1 MKTGLDRAG
10 GLAALADSA
19 EWDMVIIGGGATGL
33 GTALDAAA
41 RGYRTLLL
49 EGHDFAKGTSSRAT
63 KLVHGGVRYLAQ
75 GNIPLVRHAL
85 HERGR
90 LLANAPQVTRRQGF
104 VVPCYRWWDM
114 AFYGAGLFAYDL
126 LAGRLGLGRSR
137 LLSRAE
143 VMRRLPTVKKKGLV
157 GGIHYYDGQFDD
169 SRLAI
174 TIAASAA
181 DHGATLLNYLR
192 VTGLLK
198 QDGKVAGVTARDM
211 ETGTD
216 YTVRAKS
223 VVNAAGIFM
232 DAIRHMDRP
241 DLAEGLSLSQGIHL
255 VLDPAFLASDDAIL
269 IPKTADGRVLFVLPW
284 LGRTVIGTTDTPIE
298 TASLEPH
305 ALESEIAFLLDHAA
319 HYLTRAPSRSDVLS
333 VFTGIRPLV
342 KVKGAS
348 GTSAV
353 PRDHVLMVSDSGLV
367 TITGGKWTTY
377 REMAEQTVDAAAK
390 VGQLAPVP
398 CPTMDLHLHGWV
410 PRDADAGPLTPYGA
424 DAPKVRAV
432 LSEQPGWAA
441 PMHPDLPYALGEAA
455 YAARHL
461 MARTVEDV
469 LSRRTRALLLNA
481 KAAVAA
487 APAVAQVL
495 AAELNRDADWAQAQV
510 VAFTELATVYTL
522 SVNSTSPNR

>member
-1 MKTGLDRAG
+1 MDKGRGEITGMGGMNRGLDRAG
-10 GLAALADSA
+10 GLAALAGDPV
-19 EWDMVIIGGGATGL
+19 WDLVIIGGGATGL

-126 LAGRLGLGRSR
+126 LAGKLGLGRSR

-143 VMRRLPTVKKKGLV
+143 VMRRLPTVRTEGLV
-157 GGIHYYDGQFDD
+157 GGILYYDGQFDD

-181 DHGATLLNYLR
+181 DHGATLLNYVR

-198 QDGKVAGVTARDM
+198 ADGRIAGVTARDM
-211 ETGTD
+211 ETGSD
-216 YTVRAKS
+216 YSIRARS

-232 DAIRHMDRP
+232 DDIRHMDRP

-255 VLDPAFLASDDAIL
+255 VLDRSFLASDDAIL

-284 LGRTVIGTTDTPIE
+284 LGQTIIGTTDTPIE
-298 TASLEPH
+298 TASLEPR
-305 ALESEIAFLLDHAA
+305 ALDSEISFLLDHAA
-319 HYLTRAPSRSDVLS
+319 QYLTRAPARSDVLS
-333 VFTGIRPLV
+333 VFAGIRPLV
-342 KVKGAS
+342 KAKGVS

-390 VGQLAPVP
+390 AGGLTPAP
-398 CPTMDLHLHGWV
+398 CPTHDLRLHGWV
-410 PRDADAGPLTPYGA
+410 EQRDPADPLAAYGA
-424 DAPKVRAV
+424 DAPRVRAV
-432 LSEQPGWAA
+432 LAEQPGWDA
-441 PMHPDLPYALGEAA
+441 PMHPNLPYALGEAA
-455 YAARHL
+455 YAARHQIG
-461 MARTVEDV
+461 
-469 LSRRTRALLLNA
+469 RAH
-481 KAAVAA
+481 V
-487 APAVAQVL
+487 
-495 AAELNRDADWAQAQV
+495 
-510 VAFTELATVYTL
+510 
-522 SVNSTSPNR
+522 

>member
-1 MKTGLDRAG
+1 MTTELNRAAGLSALAAG
-10 GLAALADSA
+10 GV
-19 EWDMVIIGGGATGL
+19 WDLVIIGGGATGL

-75 GNIPLVRHAL
+75 GNLHLVRHAL

-143 VMRRLPTVKKKGLV
+143 VMRRLPTVKTDGLV

-181 DHGATLLNYLR
+181 DHGATLLNYVR

-198 QDGKVAGVTARDM
+198 QDGRIAGVTARDM

-216 YTVRAKS
+216 YSMQAKS

-232 DAIRHMDRP
+232 DEIRHMDRP

-255 VLDPAFLASDDAIL
+255 VLDAGFLASDDAIL

-284 LGRTVIGTTDTPIE
+284 LGRTVIGTTDTPIDS
-298 TASLEPH
+298 ASLEPH
-305 ALESEIAFLLDHAA
+305 AQESEIAFLLDHAA

-377 REMAEQTVDAAAK
+377 REMAEQTVDAAAR
-390 VGQLAPVP
+390 VGDLATVP
-398 CPTMDLHLHGWV
+398 CPTAGLHLHGWV
-410 PRDADAGPLTPYGA
+410 AHRDPADPLAAYGA
-424 DAPKVRAV
+424 EAPAVRAV
-432 LSEQPGWAA
+432 LAEQPGWDA

-469 LSRRTRALLLNA
+469 LARRTRALLLNA

-495 AAELNRDADWAQAQV
+495 AAELGRDTDWVQAQV
-510 VAFTELATVYTL
+510 AAFTELAMVYTPSFSSASL
-522 SVNSTSPNR
+522 NR

>member
-1 MKTGLDRAG
+1 MSTGLDRAG
-10 GLAALADSA
+10 GLARLDEGS
-19 EWDMVIIGGGATGL
+19 EWDIVIIGGGATGL

-75 GNIPLVRHAL
+75 GNIHLVRHAL

-104 VVPCYRWWDM
+104 VVPCYRWWDL
-114 AFYGAGLFAYDL
+114 AFYGIGLFAYDL
-126 LAGRLGLGRSR
+126 LAGKLGLGRSR

-143 VMRRLPTVKKKGLV
+143 VLKRLPTVRDENLR
-157 GGIHYYDGQFDD
+157 GGILYYDGQFDD
-169 SRLAI
+169 SRLAA

-181 DHGATLLNYLR
+181 DHGATLLNYVR

-198 QDGKVAGVTARDM
+198 QGDKVAGVTARDM

-216 YTVRAKS
+216 YRIKAKA

-232 DAIRHMDRP
+232 DEIRRMDRP
-241 DLAEGLSLSQGIHL
+241 DLDTGLSLSQGVHL
-255 VLDPAFLASDDAIL
+255 VLDASFLSGDDAIL

-284 LGRTVIGTTDTPIE
+284 LGRTVVGTTDTPIQ

-305 ALESEIAFLLDHAA
+305 ALESEIEFLLSHAA
-319 HYLTRAPSRSDVLS
+319 HYLKRPPARFDVLS

-342 KVKGAS
+342 RVKGAS

-353 PRDHVLMVSDSGLV
+353 PRDHVLMVADSGLV

-377 REMAEQTVDAAAK
+377 REMAEQTVDAAARA
-390 VGQLAPVP
+390 GGLAPVP
-398 CPTMDLHLHGWV
+398 CPTAGLHLHGWKERGG
-410 PRDADAGPLTPYGA
+410 PADPLSAYGA
-424 DAPKVRAV
+424 DAPLVRAV
-432 LSEQPGWAA
+432 LAEKPGWDA
-441 PMHPDLPYALGEAA
+441 PMHPNLPYFLGEAA
-455 YAARHL
+455 YAVRHL

-469 LSRRTRALLLNA
+469 LSRRTRSLLLDA
-481 KAAVAA
+481 RAAAEA
-487 APAVAQVL
+487 APAVAAIL
-495 AAELNRDADWAQAQV
+495 AAELGRDEAWVAAQV
-510 VAFTELATVYTL
+510 AEFRALAAA
-522 SVNSTSPNR
+522 SVL

>member
-1 MKTGLDRAG
+1 MNMGLDRAA
-10 GLAALADSA
+10 GLAALAA
-19 EWDMVIIGGGATGL
+19 GGTWDMVVIGGGATGL

-75 GNIPLVRHAL
+75 GNLHLVRHAL

-126 LAGRLGLGRSR
+126 LAGKLGLGRSR

-143 VMRRLPTVKKKGLV
+143 VMRRLPTVRTDGLV

-174 TIAASAA
+174 TLAASAA
-181 DHGATLLNYLR
+181 DHGATLLNYVQ

-198 QDGKVAGVTARDM
+198 QSGRIAGVTARDR

-216 YTVRAKS
+216 YTIAARS

-232 DAIRHMDRP
+232 DEIRHMDQP
-241 DLAEGLSLSQGIHL
+241 DLADGLSLSQGIHL
-255 VLDPAFLASDDAIL
+255 VLDPGFLASDDAIL
-269 IPKTADGRVLFVLPW
+269 IPRTADGRVLFVLPW
-284 LGRTVIGTTDTPIE
+284 LGRTIIGTTDTPI
-298 TASLEPH
+298 TAASLEPQ
-305 ALESEIAFLLDHAA
+305 ALEGEVEFLLDHAA
-319 HYLTRAPSRSDVLS
+319 RYLTRAPVRSDVLS
-333 VFTGIRPLV
+333 IFTGIRPLV

-377 REMAEQTVDAAAK
+377 REMAEQTVDAAART
-390 VGQLAPVP
+390 GHLAPAP
-398 CPTMDLHLHGWV
+398 CPTADLRLHGWAQ
-410 PRDADAGPLTPYGA
+410 RGGDAGPLSAYGA
-424 DAPKVRAV
+424 DAPNVRAV
-432 LSEQPGWAA
+432 LAEQPGWAD
-441 PMHPDLPYALGEAA
+441 PMHPHLPYALGEAA

-469 LSRRTRALLLNA
+469 LSRRTRALLLDA
-481 KAAVAA
+481 RAAAHA
-487 APAVAQVL
+487 APAVAHVL
-495 AAELNRDADWAQAQV
+495 AAELDRDAAWVDAQIAEFR
-510 VAFTELATVYTL
+510 ALAEKYL
-522 SVNSTSPNR
+522 GPSGR

>member
-1 MKTGLDRAG
+1 MGGMNMGLNRASG
-10 GLAALADSA
+10 IAALAAGGS
-19 EWDMVIIGGGATGL
+19 WDLVIIGGGATGL

-114 AFYGAGLFAYDL
+114 AFYGAGLLAYDL
-126 LAGRLGLGRSR
+126 LAGKLGLGRSR
-137 LLSRAE
+137 LLSRKE
-143 VMRRLPTVKKKGLV
+143 VMRRLPTVKTSGLV

-181 DHGATLLNYLR
+181 DHGATLLNYVR
-192 VTGLLK
+192 VMGLLK
-198 QDGKVAGVTARDM
+198 TDGRIAGVTARDM

-216 YTVRAKS
+216 YSIQAKA

-232 DAIRHMDRP
+232 DDIRHMDRP
-241 DLAEGLSLSQGIHL
+241 DLAEGLSLSQGIHI
-255 VLDPAFLASDDAIL
+255 VLDPSFLASDDAIL

-284 LGRTVIGTTDTPIE
+284 LGRTVLGTTDTPIE
-298 TASLEPH
+298 TASMEPR
-305 ALESEIAFLLDHAA
+305 AQEEEIQFLLDHAA
-319 HYLTRAPSRSDVLS
+319 EYLTRAPARSDVLS

-377 REMAEQTVDAAAK
+377 REMAEQTVDTAAN
-390 VGQLAPVP
+390 VGHLPSKP
-398 CPTMDLHLHGWV
+398 SPTRDLRLHGWAA
-410 PRDADAGPLTPYGA
+410 RDSAATDPLAAYGA

-432 LSEQPGWAA
+432 LAEQPGWAS

-481 KAAVAA
+481 AAAVAA
-487 APAVAQVL
+487 APAVAGVL
-495 AAELNRDADWAQAQV
+495 AAELGRDAAWVDAQV
-510 VAFTELATVYTL
+510 TEFTELAGVYR
-522 SVNSTSPNR
+522 V

>member
-1 MKTGLDRAG
+1 MNMGLNRASG
-10 GLAALADSA
+10 IAALAA
-19 EWDMVIIGGGATGL
+19 GGVWDLVIIGGGATGL
-33 GTALDAAA
+33 GTALDAAV

-114 AFYGAGLFAYDL
+114 VFYGAGLFAYDL
-126 LAGRLGLGRSR
+126 LAGKLGLGRSR

-143 VMRRLPTVKKKGLV
+143 VMRRLPTVKTQGLV

-181 DHGATLLNYLR
+181 DHGATLLNYVR
-192 VTGLLK
+192 VTGILK
-198 QDGKVAGVTARDM
+198 EDDRIAGVTARDM
-211 ETGTD
+211 ETGTE
-216 YTVRAKS
+216 YSIQAKA

-232 DAIRHMDRP
+232 DDIRHMDRP

-255 VLDPAFLASDDAIL
+255 VLDPGFLASDDAIL

-298 TASLEPH
+298 TASLEPR
-305 ALESEIAFLLDHAA
+305 ALETEIEFLLEHAA
-319 HYLTRAPSRSDVLS
+319 EYLTRAPARSDVLS

-390 VGQLAPVP
+390 AGDLVP
-398 CPTMDLHLHGWV
+398 SPCSTRDLRLHGWA
-410 PRDADAGPLTPYGA
+410 PRDSAAGDPLAAYGA

-432 LSEQPGWAA
+432 LAEQPGWDT

-481 KAAVAA
+481 EAAIAA

-495 AAELNRDADWAQAQV
+495 AAELCHDAKWIDAQIAE
-510 VAFTELATVYTL
+510 FTKLTGVYKA
-522 SVNSTSPNR
+522 

>member
-1 MKTGLDRAG
+1 MRMGLDRAG
-10 GLAALADSA
+10 GIAALADA
-19 EWDMVIIGGGATGL
+19 TTWDLVIIGGGATGL

-143 VMRRLPTVKKKGLV
+143 VMRRLPTVKTEGLV

-181 DHGATLLNYLR
+181 DHGATLLNYVR

-198 QDGKVAGVTARDM
+198 DDGLIAGVIAKDM

-216 YTVRAKS
+216 YRIQAKS

-232 DAIRHMDRP
+232 DEIRHMDRP

-255 VLDPAFLASDDAIL
+255 VLDPSFLSSDDAIL
-269 IPKTADGRVLFVLPW
+269 IPKTDDGRVLFVLPW

-298 TASLEPH
+298 TASMEPR
-305 ALESEIAFLLDHAA
+305 ALEAEIQFLLDHAA
-319 HYLTRAPSRSDVLS
+319 HYLTRAPKRSDVLS

-390 VGQLAPVP
+390 AGHLTPKP
-398 CPTMDLHLHGWV
+398 SPTKDLRLHGWT
-410 PRDADAGPLTPYGA
+410 PRERIDANDPLAAYGA

-432 LSEQPGWAA
+432 LAEQKGWDA

-455 YAARHL
+455 YAVRHL

-481 KAAVAA
+481 DAAVTA
-487 APAVAQVL
+487 APAVARVL
-495 AAELNRDADWAQAQV
+495 AAELGKDAEWIDKQV
-510 VAFTELATVYTL
+510 AEFTELATVYR
-522 SVNSTSPNR
+522 V

>member
-1 MKTGLDRAG
+1 MNMGLNRASG
-10 GLAALADSA
+10 IAALAA
-19 EWDMVIIGGGATGL
+19 GGVWDLVIIGGGATGL

-126 LAGRLGLGRSR
+126 LAGKLGLGRSR

-143 VMRRLPTVKKKGLV
+143 VMRRLPTVKTEGLV

-181 DHGATLLNYLR
+181 DHGATLLNYVR

-198 QDGKVAGVTARDM
+198 EDGRIAGITARDM
-211 ETGTD
+211 ETGSD
-216 YTVRAKS
+216 YRIQAKA

-232 DAIRHMDRP
+232 DDIRHMDRP

-255 VLDPAFLASDDAIL
+255 VLDPGFLASDDAIL
-269 IPKTADGRVLFVLPW
+269 IPKTDDGRVLFVLPW
-284 LGRTVIGTTDTPIE
+284 LGRTVIGTTDTPIP
-298 TASLEPH
+298 TASMEPR
-305 ALESEIAFLLDHAA
+305 AQEAEIQFLLDHAA
-319 HYLTRAPSRSDVLS
+319 HYLTRAPARSDVLS

-377 REMAEQTVDAAAK
+377 REMAEQTVDAALR
-390 VGQLAPVP
+390 VGGFT
-398 CPTMDLHLHGWV
+398 PTPSPTRELRLHGWT
-410 PRDADAGPLTPYGA
+410 PRDGIDGTDPLAAYGA

-432 LSEQPGWAA
+432 LAEQPGWTA

-481 KAAVAA
+481 QAAVAA
-487 APAVAQVL
+487 APAVAQLL
-495 AAELNRDADWAQAQV
+495 ATELGRDAKWIDAQV
-510 VAFTELATVYTL
+510 AEFTKLAGIYRV
-522 SVNSTSPNR
+522 

>member
-1 MKTGLDRAG
+1 MNRGLDRAG
-10 GLAALADSA
+10 GLATLADGGV
-19 EWDMVIIGGGATGL
+19 WDLVIIGGGATGL

-143 VMRRLPTVKKKGLV
+143 VMRRLPTVKTQGLV

-181 DHGATLLNYLR
+181 DHGATLLNYVR

-198 QDGKVAGVTARDM
+198 TDGRIAGVTAKDM
-211 ETGTD
+211 ETGND
-216 YTVRAKS
+216 YRIQAKA

-232 DAIRHMDRP
+232 DDIRHMDRP

-255 VLDPAFLASDDAIL
+255 VLDPGFLASDDAIL
-269 IPKTADGRVLFVLPW
+269 IPKTEDGRVLFVLPW
-284 LGRTVIGTTDTPIE
+284 LGRTVIGTTDTPIP
-298 TASLEPH
+298 TASMEPH
-305 ALESEIAFLLDHAA
+305 ALEEEIQFLLDHAA
-319 HYLTRAPSRSDVLS
+319 HYLTRAPARADVLS

-377 REMAEQTVDAAAK
+377 REMAEQTVYAAAK
-390 VGQLAPVP
+390 AGHLSPAP
-398 CPTMDLHLHGWV
+398 CPTRDLRLHGWT
-410 PRDADAGPLTPYGA
+410 PRDGIDSSDPLASYGA
-424 DAPKVRAV
+424 DAPQVRAV
-432 LSEQPGWAA
+432 LAEQPGWAA

-481 KAAVAA
+481 DAAVAA
-487 APAVAQVL
+487 APAVARLL
-495 AAELNRDADWAQAQV
+495 AAELGRDAEWADAQV
-510 VAFTELATVYTL
+510 AAFTALAEVYQA
-522 SVNSTSPNR
+522 

>member
-1 MKTGLDRAG
+1 MDGMNNGLDRAAGLDRLAG
-10 GLAALADSA
+10 GGQ
-19 EWDMVIIGGGATGL
+19 WDIVIIGGGATGL
-33 GTALDAAA
+33 GTALDAAS

-75 GNIPLVRHAL
+75 GNIHLVRHAL

-90 LLANAPQVTRRQGF
+90 LLSNAPHLTRRQAF
-104 VVPCYRWWDM
+104 IVPCYRWWDM
-114 AFYGAGLFAYDL
+114 AFYGAGLLAYDL

-137 LLSRAE
+137 LLSRGQ
-143 VMRRLPTVKKKGLV
+143 VMRRLPTVKSDGLV
-157 GGIHYYDGQFDD
+157 GGVLYYDGQFDD

-181 DHGATLLNYLR
+181 DHGATLLNYVR

-198 QDGKVAGVTARDM
+198 QGGRIAGVTARDM
-211 ETGTD
+211 ETGAE
-216 YTVRAKS
+216 YKVQAKA

-232 DAIRHMDRP
+232 DEIRHMDQP
-241 DLAEGLSLSQGIHL
+241 DLADGLSLSQGVHL
-255 VLDPAFLASDDAIL
+255 VLDASFLSGDDAIM

-284 LGRTVIGTTDTPIE
+284 LGRTLVGTTDTAIPQ
-298 TASLEPH
+298 ASLEPH
-305 ALESEIAFLLDHAA
+305 ALESEITFLLSHAA
-319 HYLTRAPSRSDVLS
+319 QYLTRAPARSDVLS
-333 VFTGIRPLV
+333 VFAGIRPLV

-353 PRDHVLMVSDSGLV
+353 PRDHVLIVSDSGLV

-377 REMAEQTVDAAAK
+377 REMAEQTVDAAARSA
-390 VGQLAPVP
+390 GLPALP
-398 CPTMDLHLHGWV
+398 CPTAGMHLHGWKDRADG
-410 PRDADAGPLTPYGA
+410 PLAAYGIDADA
-424 DAPKVRAV
+424 VRAV
-432 LSEQPGWAA
+432 LAEQADWGALL
-441 PMHPDLPYALGEAA
+441 HPNLPYFLGEAA

-469 LSRRTRALLLNA
+469 LARRTRALLLD
-481 KAAVAA
+481 AAAASAA

-495 AAELNRDADWAQAQV
+495 ASELGRDDAWIAAQV
-510 VAFTELATVYTL
+510 QEFQALATASL
-522 SVNSTSPNR
+522 L